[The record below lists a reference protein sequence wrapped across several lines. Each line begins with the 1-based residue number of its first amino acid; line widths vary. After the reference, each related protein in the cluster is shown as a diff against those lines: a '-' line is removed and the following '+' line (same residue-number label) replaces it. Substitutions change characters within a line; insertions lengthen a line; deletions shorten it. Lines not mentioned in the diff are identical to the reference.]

1 MKDLYQM
8 VGITK
13 QALWKY
19 QRREELNSQKKSQV
33 IDLIKRKRQRHKQMG
48 CRSIYDCSG
57 GLSPVGRDAFVE
69 IGFANG
75 YRLKRRRNK
84 KKTTW
89 SQTVEVFPNLIE
101 GKTLN
106 GINQVWQS
114 DIFYHQENGK
124 DYYGISIID
133 VYSRRLLACHLS
145 KSLGAKENIMALQQ
159 AIENRSG
166 YDLTGCIFHS
176 DRGSQYTSSIQKKVL
191 RDYKM
196 KPSMCLIPQENAYA
210 ERVQDTI
217 KNYYLIDIPLEGKN
231 LKKVSNYILKLYNE
245 EKPHSNLRKMT
256 PIEFEKSV
264 ENLPLKE
271 RPEEVIFKWDHQLST
286 KSDLLT
292 KRKK

>member
-1 MKDLYQM
+1 MKDLYTI

-19 QRREELNSQKKSQV
+19 QRRKELNLQKKRQV
-33 IDLIKRKRQRHKQMG
+33 IDIIKRKRQRHKQMG
-48 CRSIYDCSG
+48 CRSIYDATG
-57 GLSPVGRDAFVE
+57 NLSPVGRDVFIE

-89 SQTVEVFPNLIE
+89 SQSVEVFPNLVE
-101 GKTLN
+101 GKTLT

-114 DIFYHQENGK
+114 DIFYHQDNGK

-145 KSLGAKENIMALQQ
+145 KSLRSIENIKALQE
-159 AIENRSG
+159 AISNRSG
-166 YDLTGCIFHS
+166 HDLTGCIFHS
-176 DRGSQYTSSIQKKVL
+176 DRGSQYISSIQKRIL

-196 KPSMCLIPQENAYA
+196 KPSMCIIPQENAYA

-231 LKKVSNYILKLYNE
+231 LKKVSDHILKLYNE
-245 EKPHSNLRKMT
+245 EKPHSNLKKMT

-264 ENLPLKE
+264 EKLLLKE
-271 RPEEVIFKWDHQLST
+271 RPKEVIFKWNH
-286 KSDLLT
+286 
-292 KRKK
+292 

>member
-19 QRREELNSQKKSQV
+19 QRREELNFQKRRQV
-33 IDLIKRKRQRHKQMG
+33 IDIIKRIRLRHKRMG
-48 CRSIYDCSG
+48 CRSIFDASG
-57 GLSPVGRDAFVE
+57 GASPVGRDAFVE
-69 IGFANG
+69 VGFANG

-89 SQTVEVFPNLIE
+89 SQTVEIFPNLIE

-106 GINQVWQS
+106 RINQVWQS
-114 DIFYHQENGK
+114 DIFYYQDNGK
-124 DYYGISIID
+124 DYYGITIID

-145 KSLGAKENIMALQQ
+145 KSLRATENIKALQE
-159 AIENRSG
+159 AIDERSG
-166 YDLTGCIFHS
+166 HDLTGCIFHS
-176 DRGSQYTSSIQKKVL
+176 DRGSQYISSIQKSVL
-191 RDYKM
+191 RNHKM
-196 KPSMCLIPQENAYA
+196 KPSMCIIPQENAYA

-245 EKPHSNLRKMT
+245 EKPHSNLQKMT
-256 PIEFEKSV
+256 PMGYEKSV
-264 ENLPLKE
+264 EKLPLKA
-271 RPEEVIFKWDHQLST
+271 RPKEVIYKWDHQFIH
-286 KSDLLT
+286 KI
-292 KRKK
+292 